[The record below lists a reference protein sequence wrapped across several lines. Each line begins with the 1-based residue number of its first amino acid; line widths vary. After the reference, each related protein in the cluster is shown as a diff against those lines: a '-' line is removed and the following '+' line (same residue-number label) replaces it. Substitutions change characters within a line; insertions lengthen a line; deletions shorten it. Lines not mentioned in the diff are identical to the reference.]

1 MYGQVLAHSIAKNRP
16 GVEVL
21 RLDPSTL
28 DGQLEGFDSQL
39 VFCNEA
45 TDRIRAHAPSY
56 VVLTYPA
63 GATMDATACLRG
75 RRSTVE
81 DFGMADMLA
90 LVDAA

>member
-21 RLDPSTL
+21 RLEPAQL
-28 DGQLEGFDSQL
+28 EGQLEGFDPQL

-45 TDRIRAHAPSY
+45 TDRIRTFAPSW
-56 VVLTYPA
+56 VVLTCPA
-63 GATMDATACLRG
+63 GGKMDATACLRG
-75 RRSTVE
+75 HGQAVA
-81 DFGMADMLA
+81 DVGMADMLA